1 MRRFWTVAALFI
13 SSPLLAQD
21 STTQLNE
28 VVVTANKYPNKTSLT
43 GKVVTIINRQ
53 EIERAGSRNL
63 SQLLTEQ
70 GGIYINGA
78 ASNPG
83 KDKSV
88 YVRGGRV
95 EHTLITI
102 DGVPVYDAS
111 GIGSN
116 FDIRNIPIDAVE
128 RIEILKGS
136 QGTLYGSDAIAGVI
150 NIITRKGGSTPFSGY
165 GTLNYG
171 SFNTLRANAGVN
183 GKQDKIDYNVGYTF
197 YRTDGISE
205 AEQPD
210 DSPVAFDKDG
220 YQQNSAQATLGIQV
234 APSLRI
240 QPYLRYAHSE
250 GDLDNSGYTDAK
262 DYTNTIKN
270 LQTGLRNELSLSST
284 KVNLLYQ
291 YTKTDRQYD
300 QPSSH
305 TSYESGEHFGEAF
318 AVYPIGKVTLT
329 GGLDFRSSRTD
340 QVMNSPFSPDLSS
353 DSAHHNQA
361 GVYAAFNYNS
371 ARGFNLEG
379 GGRLNRH
386 SEYGTHFAYN
396 VNPSFL
402 LNRQVKF
409 FANLSS
415 GYKTPGLYQLFSSY
429 GNPDLRPEN
438 SINIEGGIQLYSQDG
453 KASLR
458 ATYFNRE
465 IEDVIGFGFNSATMQ
480 FQYINQDEQK
490 DHGYELEGEWN
501 IADKVKARVL
511 YAYVDGKITTA
522 TSGKDTSYFNLYR
535 RPKSQLTASLGS
547 QLTKALYVSVQANA
561 IGKNTDVTFPPPTY
575 NQVEVTL
582 DNYILLNLY
591 AEYALSK
598 NRLKLFADLRN
609 LTDAQY
615 QEIYGYHTPGIN
627 VHGGIR
633 FTF

>member
-1 MRRFWTVAALFI
+1 MRRFWTVAALLI

-28 VVVTANKYPNKTSLT
+28 VVVTANKYPSKTSLT
-43 GKVVTIINRQ
+43 GKVVTVINRQ
-53 EIERAGSRNL
+53 DIERAGSRNL

-70 GGIYINGA
+70 GGIFINGA

-116 FDIRNIPIDAVE
+116 FDIRNIPIDNVE

-150 NIITRKGGSTPFSGY
+150 NIITRKGGSKPLGGFGA
-165 GTLNYG
+165 LNYG

-183 GKQDKIDYNVGYTF
+183 GKVDKLDYNVGYTF

-205 AEQPD
+205 AERPANSTD
-210 DSPVAFDKDG
+210 AFDKDG
-220 YQQNSAQATLGIQV
+220 YQQNSLQATIGVQ
-234 APSLRI
+234 ATSALRI
-240 QPYLRYAHSE
+240 QPYLRYTRSK
-250 GDLDNSGYTDAK
+250 GDLDYEGYSDAK
-262 DYTNTIKN
+262 DYTNTIRN
-270 LQTGLRNELSLSST
+270 LQTGVRNELSLGSA
-284 KVNLLYQ
+284 KLNLLYN
-291 YTKTDRQYD
+291 YTNTDRRYF
-300 QPSSH
+300 QPSSQS
-305 TSYESGEHFGEAF
+305 SYKSGEHFGEAF
-318 AVYPIGKVTLT
+318 VVYPVNRLTFT
-329 GGLDFRSSRTD
+329 GGVDLRTSHTD
-340 QVMNSPFSPDLSS
+340 QKSGSQFVPDLGS

-361 GVYAAFNYNS
+361 GVYAALNYH
-371 ARGFNLEG
+371 APRGFNLEG
-379 GGRLNRH
+379 GGRFNHH
-386 SEYGTHFAYN
+386 SEYGPHFAFN

-402 LNRQVKF
+402 LNRQVKL

-415 GYKTPGLYQLFSSY
+415 GYKTPGLYQLFSAY
-429 GNPDLRPEN
+429 GNPDLQPEN
-438 SINIEGGIQLYSQDG
+438 SLNLEGGVQVYSRDG

-458 ATYFNRE
+458 ATYFDRV
-465 IEDVIGFGFNSATMQ
+465 IKDVIGFGFNTATLQ

-490 DHGYELEGEWN
+490 DHGFELEGDWN

-511 YAYVDGKITTA
+511 YAYVDGKITTTA
-522 TSGKDTSYFNLYR
+522 AGKDTSYFNLYR
-535 RPKSQLTASLGS
+535 RPKSQLTASVGS
-547 QLTKALYVSVQANA
+547 QVTKTLYISVQASA

-575 NQVEVTL
+575 AQKEVTL
-582 DNYILLNLY
+582 DNYVLVNLY
-591 AEYALSK
+591 AEYGLLN
-598 NRLKLFADLRN
+598 NRLKLFTDLRN

-615 QEIYGYHTPGIN
+615 QEIYGYNTPGFN
-627 VHGGIR
+627 VHGGVR
-633 FTF
+633 FSF